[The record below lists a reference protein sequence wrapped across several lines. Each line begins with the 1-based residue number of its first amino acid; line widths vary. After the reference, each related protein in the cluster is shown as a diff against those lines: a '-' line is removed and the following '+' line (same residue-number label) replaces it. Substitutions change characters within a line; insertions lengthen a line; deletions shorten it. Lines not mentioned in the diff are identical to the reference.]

1 LPLVSREKLTAQLAE
16 AGREREQAIEARR
29 AATRRIAGLIPSA
42 YRAGIGVTE
51 IARLTGMTNRAVYD
65 VLHESGVTPSG

>member
-1 LPLVSREKLTAQLAE
+1 MSREKLTAQLAE
-16 AGREREQAIEARR
+16 AGRERELAIEARR
-29 AATRRIAGLIPSA
+29 AATRRIAGLIPRA

-65 VLHESGVTPSG
+65 ALHEAGVTPTG

>member
-29 AATRRIAGLIPSA
+29 AATRRIAGLIPRA

-65 VLHESGVTPSG
+65 ALHEAGVTPTG